1 METLRTLNRVEL
13 AVDEVYAAVD
23 GVMPPRCICG
33 SWHSTIAE
41 RDACLAKPVEVRF
54 KEMFG
59 RALGISE
66 KEQQVG

>member
-1 METLRTLNRVEL
+1 MTHT
-13 AVDEVYAAVD
+13 
-23 GVMPPRCICG
+23 G
-33 SWHSTIAE
+33 STIREIDDIVCRALPCLCGTFHDSAEE

-66 KEQQVG
+66 KEL